1 MLKARGSSRATVCFL
16 LHHFWTYR
24 SRETRIV
31 AEACESPLLTS
42 TPGREAS
49 GSVFQERKQ
58 ERV

>member
-24 SRETRIV
+24 LRDTSIM
-31 AEACESPLLTS
+31 AEACENPLLTS
-42 TPGREAS
+42 TPEREAS
-49 GSVFQERKQ
+49 GSVFLERKQ